1 MVESTPL
8 KLNLGCGYN
17 KLQGFVN
24 VDSAKDCNPD
34 QLVDLESFPWP
45 WDDDS
50 VDEIRMS
57 HVLEHLGQAPEV
69 YLKIMCEIYRICV
82 ADAVIHITVP
92 HHRHDNFHSD
102 PTHVRAVTPLGLA
115 LFDRQQCEAWI
126 AGGYSNTPLALYCG
140 VDFVTEEVINDLDPA
155 WQQRLQ
161 DGSTDVATIEF
172 HAQHGSNVIAQTRFR
187 LRVRKQVPERD
198 SA

>member
-1 MVESTPL
+1 MAETQSQ

-17 KLQGFVN
+17 KLDGFIN
-24 VDSAKDCNPD
+24 VDSASACEPD
-34 QLVDLESFPWP
+34 QIVDLESFPWP
-45 WDDDS
+45 WEDDS

-115 LFDRQQCEAWI
+115 LFDKQQCEAWI
-126 AGGYSNTPLALYCG
+126 EQGYSNTPLAIYCG
-140 VDFVTEEVINDLDPA
+140 VDFVTEEVIRDLDPA
-155 WQQRLQ
+155 WQKQLEE
-161 DGSTDVATIEF
+161 GSVDAAAVNF
-172 HAQHGSNVIAQTRFR
+172 HAQHGSNVVSQLRFR
-187 LRVRKQVPERD
+187 LRVRKQMAEGEK
-198 SA
+198 A